1 MGTDMDM
8 DTGLGMGMGMGMET
22 TKVSSLIV
30 NVLEEY
36 RKPLTV

>member
-8 DTGLGMGMGMGMET
+8 DTGLGMGMGMET
-22 TKVSSLIV
+22 TKVLSLIV

-36 RKPLTV
+36 RKPSTV